1 MPQETLTFKT
11 RVTLFWQWFAEA
23 ADGFQQS
30 IEAGDG
36 PDLEPI
42 VSAAIHKWLPGFAYV
57 FGPRDQGGHTFT
69 LSPSGNIDLRFLA
82 TYWLEQAPQLEN
94 WTFYCSRQPGLCD
107 GFGIR
112 IEDHEFEAADVL
124 IEFEVNEEEE
134 VLDIVI
140 WHPNYIEDDDIN
152 SQVAFIFLDEVMGE
166 IGTEMWIG
174 NIELG
179 GEKPENGIPL
189 KSLATEVVAAA
200 SMHDWEKLAPDKKHV
215 EYSVPEPKDGYPR
228 SDTIAGSTCHFALI
242 GEFMEQ
248 EGLLDNDPLLGTGA
262 HFLYLSIDAQNFPED
277 DEAAYRV
284 EIAQHIDDMLIERGA
299 GRVLGG
305 ATGYDNA
312 YIDLVIFDGQNSL
325 DLIEQSMQLQ
335 NHAATYRVERFFA
348 SQTV

>member
-1 MPQETLTFKT
+1 VPQETLTFKT
-11 RVTLFWQWFAEA
+11 RVKLFWDWFVEHA
-23 ADGFQQS
+23 ADFQQR

-36 PDLEPI
+36 PGLEPE
-42 VSAAIHKWLPGFAYV
+42 VSAAINKWLPGFAYV

-82 TYWLEQAPQLEN
+82 TYWLDQAPELEN
-94 WTFYCSRQPGLCD
+94 WTFYASRQPGLCD

-112 IEDHEFEAADVL
+112 IEDHEFGADDVL
-124 IEFEVNEEEE
+124 IEFEVNQEEE

-140 WHPNYIEDDDIN
+140 WHPNYIEDDDVN

-179 GEKPENGIPL
+179 GEKPEKGIPL

-200 SMHDWEKLAPDKKHV
+200 AMHDWEKQAPDKTYIG
-215 EYSVPEPKDGYPR
+215 YSVPEPKEGYPR
-228 SDTIAGSTCHFALI
+228 SDTIAGATCHFPLV

-248 EGLLDNDPLLGTGA
+248 EGLLDNDPLAGTGA
-262 HFLYLSIDAQNFPED
+262 HFLYLSIDAEDFPED
-277 DEAAYRV
+277 EEV
-284 EIAQHIDDMLIERGA
+284 EVRAKIEEQLNDVLIERAA
-299 GRVLGG
+299 GRILGG
-305 ATGYDNA
+305 ATGYAKA
-312 YIDLVIFDGQNSL
+312 YIDLVIFDGQDSL

-335 NHAATYRVERFFA
+335 NYAASYRVERFFA
-348 SQTV
+348 TQTA